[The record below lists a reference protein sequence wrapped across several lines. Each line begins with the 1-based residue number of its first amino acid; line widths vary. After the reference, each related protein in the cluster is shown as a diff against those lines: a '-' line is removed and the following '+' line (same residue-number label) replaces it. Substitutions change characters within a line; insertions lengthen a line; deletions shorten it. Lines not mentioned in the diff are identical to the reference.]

1 MSRWT
6 TGRSAGKYC
15 LTIIAIGVEG
25 NAKLS
30 TLERRVPF
38 SKTARSNLRVQ
49 VSQWSAGIFAT
60 RSFRACFYFQWQVF
74 RNRPSPTS
82 RQESRPHLAGSD
94 PVFGLQLHQRYCV
107 VCHGNDWKGYGPV
120 SPEFKN
126 PLPNLSTPAQ
136 RHEVNFPDEYVQ
148 CVLRNGVKK
157 PGHAIRKCQSGDDES
172 AQFPARIPLWSA
184 SAS

>member
-6 TGRSAGKYC
+6 TGRSAEKYC

-30 TLERRVPF
+30 TLERRVPI
-38 SKTARSNLRVQ
+38 SKTARSNLRAQ
-49 VSQWSAGIFAT
+49 VSHGLPAYSQHVLFVRASISSGRFSATDQAQPQDKKV
-60 RSFRACFYFQWQVF
+60 A
-74 RNRPSPTS
+74 
-82 RQESRPHLAGSD
+82 HLAGSD
-94 PVFGLQLHQRYCV
+94 SVFGLQLYKRYCV
-107 VCHGNDWKGYGPV
+107 VCHGNDLKGYGRV

-126 PLPNLSTPAQ
+126 PLPNLSTLAQ

-148 CVLRNGVKK
+148 CVVRNGVQK
-157 PGHAIRKCQSGDDES
+157 PGDTIRKCQSGDDYS